1 MGGATCTRVTKG
13 TYGGAKRPP
22 MQPQVSR
29 PQASAPGRHP
39 VPGARRH
46 SDRRKDPLPAARTRV
61 AARCRSRRRAIRL
74 GVAPGWT
81 LALAPAGH
89 EISASEADLV
99 RHRSTSRTAHQAV
112 AHHPCRRTAHDP
124 IFTAGRAGHRALQ
137 TRCGATRCLPSD
149 GRPTGW
155 QCRSGEVE
163 RTMAVRTH
171 QRDRLS
177 RSNATDGPVHER
189 SPEGR
194 WQRCGLEALSRPHRL
209 HADGRWQ
216 PCA

>member
-1 MGGATCTRVTKG
+1 VTKG
-13 TYGGAKRPP
+13 TLGGAKRPP
-22 MQPQVSR
+22 TRQQLSR
-29 PQASAPGRHP
+29 PRASAPCRHP
-39 VPGARRH
+39 VPWAWRH
-46 SDRRKDPLPAARTRV
+46 PDRRKDPLPAARTRV
-61 AARCRSRRRAIRL
+61 VAHCRIRRRTIRL
-74 GVAPGWT
+74 GIAPGRT

-124 IFTAGRAGHRALQ
+124 ALAAGRAGHRALQ

-155 QCRSGEVE
+155 QFRPGEAE